1 MPVDYV
7 RVTETVPSESNTYF
21 VDWAKLQRKRKEDG
35 QWIGEGAPPPI
46 DIITLRQVTGV
57 GLQPR
62 FNERGE
68 LEIPGTYKNINRS
81 LNRWK
86 GPSTSNV
93 VPEVSMSDPSTNE
106 HASTSTT
113 LPPSGTASALIAT
126 SDNNASPLAS
136 TLPTAV
142 NDIPIG
148 RLSMEDAALPRPPP
162 QQHSPAPIPAPTYGH
177 QGRGKKRKASRDH
190 GDRDIDEDETAA
202 PSLKRRRAL
211 SPQHIASNIGAN
223 GSPADTG
230 QPPSPVEETIWQ
242 RAF

>member
-1 MPVDYV
+1 LEPVRPNSD
-7 RVTETVPSESNTYF
+7 PYF
-21 VDWAKLQRKRKEDG
+21 FADWAKLQRRRKEDG

-46 DIITLRQVTGV
+46 DIITLRQITGV

-68 LEIPGTYKNINRS
+68 YEIPGTYKNINRS
-81 LNRWK
+81 LNRLQ
-86 GPSTSNV
+86 GPPTGNS

-106 HASTSTT
+106 QASTSTALPVDGAPST
-113 LPPSGTASALIAT
+113 LMAT
-126 SDNNASPLAS
+126 SDNNATPSASPL
-136 TLPTAV
+136 PTEV
-142 NDIPIG
+142 NHIAIG
-148 RLSMEDAALPRPPP
+148 RLSMEDAAVPQPQP
-162 QQHSPAPIPAPTYGH
+162 QQRSPAPIHVPTHGH
-177 QGRGKKRKASRDH
+177 EGRGKKRKASRDH

-211 SPQHIASNIGAN
+211 SPQHIASNAGTN

-230 QPPSPVEETIWQ
+230 QPPTPVEQTVWQ

>member
-1 MPVDYV
+1 MPADYV
-7 RVTETVPSESNTYF
+7 RVTGTSPSDSNIYF

-46 DIITLRQVTGV
+46 DIITLRQITGV

-68 LEIPGTYKNINRS
+68 FEIPGTYKNINQS

-86 GPSTSNV
+86 DPSTTNV

-106 HASTSTT
+106 HGSTSTAIPLDGATST
-113 LPPSGTASALIAT
+113 LMAISDDKTSPSASAL
-126 SDNNASPLAS
+126 
-136 TLPTAV
+136 PTEV
-142 NDIPIG
+142 NDVAID
-148 RLSMEDAALPRPPP
+148 RLSMEDVAFSQPRP
-162 QQHSPAPIPAPTYGH
+162 QQHSPVPTHVPTHGPE
-177 QGRGKKRKASRDH
+177 GRGKKRKASRDH
-190 GDRDIDEDETAA
+190 GDREIDEDETAA

-211 SPQHIASNIGAN
+211 SPQHIASNVGAN

-230 QPPSPVEETIWQ
+230 QPPTPVEKTVWQ
-242 RAF
+242 RAS